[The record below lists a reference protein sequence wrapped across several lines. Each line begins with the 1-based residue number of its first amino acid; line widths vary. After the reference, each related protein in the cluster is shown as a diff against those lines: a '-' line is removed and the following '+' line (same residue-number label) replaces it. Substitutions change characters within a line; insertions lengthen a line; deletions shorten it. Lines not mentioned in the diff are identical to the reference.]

1 MIFVYDRIEKG
12 EPVPNGYPRNF
23 QYIHDTGRYF
33 NKFGKEKTV
42 HQLFEYSLPFKSSD
56 DVEKDFIY
64 PIHQFGAVEKLIG
77 YDEQYSEFCFF
88 HHIKPSTMKK
98 LRDKKGTICIIAFEE
113 SRMEFRVM
121 VFLHNL
127 CKKFDIPTE
136 IVSYLTGHNYT
147 EIKKYEKWCSISK
160 QKPITFI
167 NTLSQMYMKGG
178 DLNKNNGTYVS
189 QEEFE
194 SYKHRKHQFLC
205 FNRRIRPPR
214 YAVMAMLHHN
224 NLVENNLISFSIEDI
239 PNLNCLGTDLT
250 PDIYT
255 MIKIMGRDNPL
266 LETYMGY
273 FDELKQISPLTVDFP
288 NLLDVMG
295 PGCENKEPY
304 LNSYFSIVTETAFNE
319 RLGITSEK
327 IWRPMLH
334 YHPFIIHGSPNTL
347 DEIKKLGFKTF
358 SPFIDERY
366 DKEKNTAKRMQMFTD
381 EVLRICSMDD
391 EEIHQ
396 WYHSMKNILWH
407 NRELIKEY
415 GKKYVDFHSKVVL
428 NTYNDIKDNLNV

>member
-1 MIFVYDRIEKG
+1 
-12 EPVPNGYPRNF
+12 
-23 QYIHDTGRYF
+23 
-33 NKFGKEKTV
+33 
-42 HQLFEYSLPFKSSD
+42 
-56 DVEKDFIY
+56 
-64 PIHQFGAVEKLIG
+64 
-77 YDEQYSEFCFF
+77 
-88 HHIKPSTMKK
+88 
-98 LRDKKGTICIIAFEE
+98 
-113 SRMEFRVM
+113 
-121 VFLHNL
+121 
-127 CKKFDIPTE
+127 
-136 IVSYLTGHNYT
+136 
-147 EIKKYEKWCSISK
+147 
-160 QKPITFI
+160 
-167 NTLSQMYMKGG
+167 
-178 DLNKNNGTYVS
+178 
-189 QEEFE
+189 
-194 SYKHRKHQFLC
+194 
-205 FNRRIRPPR
+205 
-214 YAVMAMLHHN
+214 
-224 NLVENNLISFSIEDI
+224 
-239 PNLNCLGTDLT
+239 
-250 PDIYT
+250 
-255 MIKIMGRDNPL
+255 
-266 LETYMGY
+266 MGY

-358 SPFIDERY
+358 SPFIDESY

-396 WYHSMKNILWH
+396 WYHSMKDILWH